1 MSDCQR
7 PLSPHLSIYRPQL
20 TSMLSILHRF
30 TGVGLFVGSF
40 LFVGWFV
47 ALSLGEESYQSILS
61 FLESLVGQL
70 LLSGWV
76 FAFYYHLFNGLRHFY
91 WDIGRGF
98 DLETTYKTGWLVLG
112 ASISLTVIT
121 LIFMMWR

>member
-7 PLSPHLSIYRPQL
+7 PLSPHLSIYKPQL

-40 LFVGWFV
+40 LLAGWFI
-47 ALSLGEESYQSILS
+47 ALALGGEAYQEVMT
-61 FLESLVGQL
+61 FLESLVGQV

-76 FAFYYHLFNGLRHFY
+76 FAFYYHFCNGLRHFY

-98 DLETTYKTGWLVLG
+98 DLETTYKTGWIVLG
-112 ASISLTVIT
+112 TSIFLTFLTVG
-121 LIFMMWR
+121 FMVWR